1 MRCPRPSRR
10 PLRGL
15 LRTRRRWA
23 LGDHAHDVGL
33 LHDQEFLAVELDLCA
48 RPLAEQHAVACFQ
61 VDRNELAVLVAAAG
75 ADRNDFT
82 FLRLLLG
89 GIRDDD
95 PAFGFLFGGDPSYDN
110 SIVKGTK
117 LGFGH
122 GLPLGAKARLMNRK
136 FRYVSSLAL

>member
-23 LGDHAHDVGL
+23 SGDHAHDVGL
-33 LHDQEFLAVELDLCA
+33 LHDQEFLAVELDLGA
-48 RPLAEQHAVACFQ
+48 RPLAEQHAVAAFQ
-61 VDRNELAVLVAAAG
+61 VDRNELAVLVAAPR
-75 ADRNDFT
+75 ADSNDFA

-95 PAFGFLFGGDPSYDN
+95 PAFGFLFGGDPAYDDA
-110 SIVKGTK
+110 V
-117 LGFGH
+117 
-122 GLPLGAKARLMNRK
+122 
-136 FRYVSSLAL
+136 V